1 MGRKNVTP
9 IESGAGFIGSL
20 ASKLVKCLR
29 QKGMADEKI
38 YDLVRECEVSDEMI
52 SKIADALFMAKKEIS
67 RFLKLISGSESLE
80 LDDVDGSE
88 IIAGSNDMFKSGI
101 DSDFINWKAD
111 EKGSATRKISV
122 AVYETVKDA
131 TFSQMFSSLNADA
144 RKFCLTQHQIKN
156 FVKKHRKWLRTG
168 GYATFFLFESNGHFF
183 VAYVFMDSEGS
194 LYVRVCRFEDSSV
207 WDAWDHP
214 RVVVPQLA

>member
-80 LDDVDGSE
+80 LD
-88 IIAGSNDMFKSGI
+88 F
-101 DSDFINWKAD
+101 
-111 EKGSATRKISV
+111 
-122 AVYETVKDA
+122 
-131 TFSQMFSSLNADA
+131 
-144 RKFCLTQHQIKN
+144 
-156 FVKKHRKWLRTG
+156 
-168 GYATFFLFESNGHFF
+168 
-183 VAYVFMDSEGS
+183 
-194 LYVRVCRFEDSSV
+194 
-207 WDAWDHP
+207 
-214 RVVVPQLA
+214 